1 VRIDIEIAMPVVTP
15 ISTALTPQQ
24 LTLEKI
30 QARLDKA
37 GDLPV
42 FSASVNRIR
51 MMSSSEETEVTEF
64 ATEITKDASLT
75 TKLLR
80 VANSSY
86 YSRGGSKVGV
96 ASRAV
101 VMLGFDTVRSIT
113 LALKM
118 IDSFQYQ
125 HPQINMNALLVKSY
139 LSAGFV
145 REIAFKANVKDP
157 EESYTCGLLHNMGE
171 IIVAVTLPDEYLKM
185 ASMVEQGQCSW
196 AKAQTSVLG
205 ASMTQLAQELLR
217 KWEFPGQVTKTVADF
232 TRSTKGPV
240 RNSQELNCALATL
253 SANIMDSL
261 YTPNTSPDLDYQK
274 LLLDLQ
280 EVSGL
285 RGDALTECLSASFKM
300 SCDLAE
306 QYGLDKKMLKP
317 KMVGSGDDTRNKTAR
332 NLAYMVSAASGE
344 VVAEEAASETKRN
357 ATDPIA
363 PNGSAQSATTKPG
376 DASATRGDSS
386 AFLNV
391 LHDITMMITQKADI
405 NAIFGKILEGI
416 HRGVGFDHAMLCL
429 MTPDRS
435 RYKARFAVG
444 TNAEALKK
452 YFSADVNAKTDLF
465 SRVTLNGEDLL
476 VKDAHDER
484 WRSLLKKDFVA
495 ATSAETFV
503 VTALKLG
510 DKSIGFFY
518 ADTSLS
524 KGQITPELF
533 RGFVQLVSQAR
544 IALSIRK

>member
-1 VRIDIEIAMPVVTP
+1 MPDVKPTNTP
-15 ISTALTPQQ
+15 LTPQQ
-24 LTLEKI
+24 ITLEKI
-30 QARLDKA
+30 QARMDKI

-51 MMSSSEETEVTEF
+51 MMSSSEETEVTEL

-80 VANSSY
+80 VANSPY
-86 YSRGGSKVGV
+86 YSRGNSKVGI

-113 LALKM
+113 LAMKI

-125 HPQINMNALLVKSY
+125 HPRINMNSLLVKSY

-145 REIAFKANVKDP
+145 REIAFKTSVKDP
-157 EESYTCGLLHNMGE
+157 EETYTCGLLHNMGE
-171 IIVAVTLPDEYLKM
+171 IIVAVTLPEEYLKM
-185 ASMVEQGQCSW
+185 TGIIEQGECSW
-196 AKAQTSVLG
+196 GQAQTRVLG
-205 ASMTQLAQELLR
+205 ASMKQLAQELLR
-217 KWEFPGQVTKTVADF
+217 KWEFPSQVTQTVADF
-232 TRSTKGPV
+232 SKSAKGPV
-240 RNSQELNCALATL
+240 RNSQELNCALASL
-253 SANIMDSL
+253 SAQVMDSL

-285 RGDALTECLSASFKM
+285 RGDALTQCLSTSFKM

-306 QYGLDKKMLKP
+306 QYGLDKNMLKP

-332 NLAYMVSAASGE
+332 NLAYLVSAASGE
-344 VVAEEAASETKRN
+344 IPAEDVAQRVKRN
-357 ATDPIA
+357 SDNITA
-363 PNGSAQSATTKPG
+363 PNNTAPG
-376 DASATRGDSS
+376 TPPKLTDTGAVRGDSG

-391 LHDITMMITQKADI
+391 LHDITMMITQKTDI
-405 NAIFGKILEGI
+405 NSIFGKILEGI

-429 MTPDRS
+429 MTPDRN

-444 TNAEALKK
+444 THAEALKK
-452 YFSADVNAKTDLF
+452 YFSADVNANTDLF
-465 SRVTLNGEDLL
+465 SRVALNGEELL
-476 VKDAHDER
+476 VKDAHDDR
-484 WRSLLKKDFVA
+484 WRSLLKKDFVPS
-495 ATSAETFV
+495 TGAETFV

-518 ADTSLS
+518 ADTSVS

-544 IALSIRK
+544 MALSVRK

>member
-1 VRIDIEIAMPVVTP
+1 MPVAIPNNTV
-15 ISTALTPQQ
+15 LTTQQ
-24 LTLEKI
+24 ATLERI
-30 QARLDKA
+30 QARLDKI

-51 MMSSSEETEVTEF
+51 MMSSSEETEITEF

-86 YSRGGSKVGV
+86 YSRGNSKVGV

-101 VMLGFDTVRSIT
+101 VVLGFDTVRNIT
-113 LALKM
+113 LTMKM

-125 HPQINMNALLVKSY
+125 HPRINMNSLLVKSY

-145 REIAFKANVKDP
+145 REIAFKSNVKDP
-157 EESYTCGLLHNMGE
+157 EETYTCGLLHNMGE
-171 IIVAVTLPDEYLKM
+171 IIVAVTLPEDYLKM
-185 ASMVEQGQCSW
+185 TAMVDQEHCSW
-196 AKAQTSVLG
+196 RNAQISVLG
-205 ASMTQLAQELLR
+205 TSMKQIAQELLR
-217 KWEFPGQVTKTVADF
+217 KWEFPGQVTQTVAEF
-232 TRSTKGPV
+232 SKSSNGPV
-240 RNSQELNCALATL
+240 RNSQELNCALASF
-253 SANIMDSL
+253 SAQVMDSL

-285 RGDALTECLSASFKM
+285 RGDALTQCLNTSFKM

-317 KMVGSGDDTRNKTAR
+317 KMVGSEEGARNKTAR

-344 VVAEEAASETKRN
+344 ATGEDATSQAKSISGGAAVRSDEAPAVPMKL
-357 ATDPIA
+357 ADPGA
-363 PNGSAQSATTKPG
+363 V
-376 DASATRGDSS
+376 RGDSG
-386 AFLNV
+386 AFINV
-391 LHDITMMITQKADI
+391 LHDITIMITQKTDI

-429 MTPDRS
+429 MTPDRN

-465 SRVTLNGEDLL
+465 SRVALNGEELL
-476 VKDAHDER
+476 VKDVHDDR
-484 WRSLLKKDFVA
+484 WRSLIKKDFVSS
-495 ATSAETFV
+495 TSAETFV

-510 DKSIGFFY
+510 GKSIGFFY

-524 KGQITPELF
+524 KGQISPELF
-533 RGFVQLVSQAR
+533 RGFVQLVAQAH
-544 IALSIRK
+544 IALSMRK

>member
-1 VRIDIEIAMPVVTP
+1 MPVVTP
-15 ISTALTPQQ
+15 MNTPLTPQQ
-24 LTLEKI
+24 ITLEKI
-30 QARLDKA
+30 QARLDKI

-51 MMSSSEETEVTEF
+51 MMSSSEETEVTEL

-80 VANSSY
+80 VANSPY
-86 YSRGGSKVGV
+86 YSRGNGKVGI

-113 LALKM
+113 LALKI

-125 HPQINMNALLVKSY
+125 HPQINMNSLLVKSY

-145 REIAFKANVKDP
+145 REIAFKSSVKDP
-157 EESYTCGLLHNMGE
+157 EETYTCGLLHNMGE

-185 ASMVEQGQCSW
+185 TAMVEQGQCSW
-196 AKAQTSVLG
+196 EKAQATVLG
-205 ASMTQLAQELLR
+205 AGMKQLAQELLR
-217 KWEFPGQVTKTVADF
+217 KWEFPGQVTQTVTNFSKTA
-232 TRSTKGPV
+232 KGLV
-240 RNSQELNCALATL
+240 RNSQDLNCALATL
-253 SANIMDSL
+253 SAQIMDSL

-285 RGDALTECLSASFKM
+285 RGDALTQCLSTSFKM

-332 NLAYMVSAASGE
+332 NLAYLVSAASDE
-344 VVAEEAASETKRN
+344 TLVEDAAARTERGPTKTAVSKETR
-357 ATDPIA
+357 AGPI
-363 PNGSAQSATTKPG
+363 TKPAETG
-376 DASATRGDSS
+376 TVRGNSS
-386 AFLNV
+386 AFLDV

-405 NAIFGKILEGI
+405 NSIFGKILEGI

-429 MTPDRS
+429 LTPDRS

-444 TNAEALKK
+444 TRAETLKK
-452 YFSADVNAKTDLF
+452 YFSADVNATTDLF
-465 SRVTLNGEDLL
+465 SRVTLNGEELL

-484 WRSLLKKDFVA
+484 WRSLLKKDFVP
-495 ATSAETFV
+495 TTDAETFV

-544 IALSIRK
+544 IALSVRK

>member
-1 VRIDIEIAMPVVTP
+1 MPVVTP
-15 ISTALTPQQ
+15 INTPLTPQQ
-24 LTLEKI
+24 ITLEKI
-30 QARLDKA
+30 QARLDKI

-51 MMSSSEETEVTEF
+51 MMSSSEETEVTEL

-80 VANSSY
+80 VANSPY
-86 YSRGGSKVGV
+86 YSRGNGKVGI

-113 LALKM
+113 LALKI

-125 HPQINMNALLVKSY
+125 HPQINMNSLLVKSY

-145 REIAFKANVKDP
+145 REIAFKSSVKDP
-157 EESYTCGLLHNMGE
+157 EETYTCGLLHNMGE

-185 ASMVEQGQCSW
+185 TAMVEQGQCSW
-196 AKAQTSVLG
+196 AKAQTTVLG
-205 ASMTQLAQELLR
+205 AGMKQLAQELLR
-217 KWEFPGQVTKTVADF
+217 KWEFPGQVTQTVTDFSKTA
-232 TRSTKGPV
+232 KGPV
-240 RNSQELNCALATL
+240 RNSQDLNCALATL
-253 SANIMDSL
+253 SAQVMDSL

-285 RGDALTECLSASFKM
+285 RGDALTQCLSTSFKM

-332 NLAYMVSAASGE
+332 NLAYLVSAASD
-344 VVAEEAASETKRN
+344 ETLVED
-357 ATDPIA
+357 ATPK
-363 PNGSAQSATTKPG
+363 NERGSANTVVSKEAGASPITKPAEPG
-376 DASATRGDSS
+376 TVRGNSS
-386 AFLNV
+386 AFLDV
-391 LHDITMMITQKADI
+391 LHDITMMITQKTDI
-405 NAIFGKILEGI
+405 NSIFGKILEGI

-429 MTPDRS
+429 LTPDRS

-444 TNAEALKK
+444 THAETLKK

-465 SRVTLNGEDLL
+465 SRVTLNGEELL

-484 WRSLLKKDFVA
+484 WRSLLKKDFVP

-544 IALSIRK
+544 IALSVRK

>member
-1 VRIDIEIAMPVVTP
+1 MPVVT
-15 ISTALTPQQ
+15 SNTTQLTPQQ
-24 LTLEKI
+24 VTLEKI
-30 QARLDKA
+30 QARMDKL

-51 MMSSSEETEVTEF
+51 MMSSSEETEVTEL

-80 VANSSY
+80 VANSPY
-86 YSRGGSKVGV
+86 YARGSSKVGI

-113 LALKM
+113 LAMKV

-125 HPQINMNALLVKSY
+125 HPQINMNSLLVKSY

-145 REIAFKANVKDP
+145 REIAFKSSVKDP

-171 IIVAVTLPDEYLKM
+171 IIVAVTLPEDYLKM
-185 ASMVEQGQCSW
+185 SAMVEQGQSTW
-196 AKAQTSVLG
+196 EKAQFNVLG
-205 ASMTQLAQELLR
+205 ASMKQLAQELLR
-217 KWEFPGQVTKTVADF
+217 KWEFPGQVTQTVADF
-232 TRSTKGPV
+232 AKSAKGPV
-240 RNSQELNCALATL
+240 RNSQELNRALASY
-253 SANIMDSL
+253 SAQVMDSL
-261 YTPNTSPDLDYQK
+261 YTPNTSPDIDYQK

-285 RGDALTECLSASFKM
+285 RGDALTECLSRSFKM

-317 KMVGSGDDTRNKTAR
+317 KMVGSGEDPRNKTAR
-332 NLAYMVSAASGE
+332 NLAYLVSAASGQAPVE
-344 VVAEEAASETKRN
+344 AGAAETTPNANTPTGTDKAADTPKKTTDTSSVV
-357 ATDPIA
+357 
-363 PNGSAQSATTKPG
+363 
-376 DASATRGDSS
+376 RGDSG

-391 LHDITMMITQKADI
+391 LHDITMMITQKTDI

-429 MTPDRS
+429 MTPDRI

-444 TNAEALKK
+444 TNADALKK
-452 YFSADVNAKTDLF
+452 YFSADVNVKTDLF
-465 SRVTLNGEDLL
+465 SRVALNGEELL
-476 VKDAHDER
+476 IKDAHDER
-484 WRSLLKKDFVA
+484 WRSLLKNDFV
-495 ATSAETFV
+495 TSTGAETFV

-510 DKSIGFFY
+510 EKSIGFFY

-524 KGQITPELF
+524 KGVITPELF

>member
-1 VRIDIEIAMPVVTP
+1 MPVVTP
-15 ISTALTPQQ
+15 NDTRLTAQQ
-24 LTLEKI
+24 MTLEKI
-30 QARLDKA
+30 LARMDKI

-51 MMSSSEETEVTEF
+51 MMSSSEETEVTEL
-64 ATEITKDASLT
+64 ATEITKDANLT

-80 VANSSY
+80 VANSPY
-86 YSRGGSKVGV
+86 YARGNSKVGI

-113 LALKM
+113 LALKL

-157 EESYTCGLLHNMGE
+157 EETYTCGLLHNMGE

-185 ASMVEQGQCSW
+185 TALVAEGKCSW
-196 AKAQTSVLG
+196 EKAQISVLG
-205 ASMTQLAQELLR
+205 TSMKQLAQELLR
-217 KWEFPGQVTKTVADF
+217 KWEFPGPVTQTVASF
-232 TRSTKGPV
+232 SKSAKGPV
-240 RNSQELNCALATL
+240 RNSQELNCALASF
-253 SANIMDSL
+253 SAQVMDSL
-261 YTPNTSPDLDYQK
+261 YTPDTNPELDYQK

-285 RGDALTECLSASFKM
+285 RGDALTECLSTSFKM

-317 KMVGSGDDTRNKTAR
+317 KLVGSDEDARNKTVR
-332 NLAYMVSAASGE
+332 NLAYLISAASGE
-344 VVAEEAASETKRN
+344 TVAQEVAPQIKRN
-357 ATDPIA
+357 TGSGSVTATASNNAA
-363 PNGSAQSATTKPG
+363 PLTPAKPAQAG
-376 DASATRGDSS
+376 AARGDSG

-391 LHDITMMITQKADI
+391 LHDITMMITQKTDI
-405 NAIFGKILEGI
+405 NAIFGKVLEGI

-444 TNAEALKK
+444 THAEALKK
-452 YFSADVNAKTDLF
+452 YFSADVDAKTDLF
-465 SRVTLNGEDLL
+465 SRVLLKGEEVL
-476 VKDAHDER
+476 VKNAHDEH
-484 WRSLLKKDFVA
+484 WRSLLKTDFVT
-495 ATSAETFV
+495 ATGAETFV

-518 ADTSLS
+518 ADTALN
-524 KGQITPELF
+524 KAQITPELF

-544 IALSIRK
+544 MALSVRK

>member
-1 VRIDIEIAMPVVTP
+1 MSDVTP
-15 ISTALTPQQ
+15 TTIPLTPQQ
-24 LTLEKI
+24 ITLEKI
-30 QARLDKA
+30 QARMDKI

-51 MMSSSEETEVTEF
+51 MMSSSEETEVTEL

-80 VANSSY
+80 VANSPY
-86 YSRGGSKVGV
+86 YSRGNGKVGI

-113 LALKM
+113 LAMKI

-125 HPQINMNALLVKSY
+125 HPRINMNSLLVKSY

-145 REIAFKANVKDP
+145 REIAFKSNVKDP
-157 EESYTCGLLHNMGE
+157 EETYTCGLLHNMGE
-171 IIVAVTLPDEYLKM
+171 IIVAVTLPEDYLKM
-185 ASMVEQGQCSW
+185 TALVEEGQCSW
-196 AKAQTSVLG
+196 NQAQTRVLG
-205 ASMTQLAQELLR
+205 TSMKQLAQELLR
-217 KWEFPGQVTKTVADF
+217 KWEFPGQVTQTVVDF
-232 TRSTKGPV
+232 TKSAKGPV

-253 SANIMDSL
+253 SAQVMDSL
-261 YTPNTSPDLDYQK
+261 YTPNTSPDIDYQK

-285 RGDALTECLSASFKM
+285 RGDAITKCLSTSFKM

-306 QYGLDKKMLKP
+306 QYGLDKNMLKP
-317 KMVGSGDDTRNKTAR
+317 KMVGSGEDTRNTTAR
-332 NLAYMVSAASGE
+332 NLAYLVSAASGGTI
-344 VVAEEAASETKRN
+344 AEDATQGSNRN
-357 ATDPIA
+357 AAKLAVPSNETPTSA
-363 PNGSAQSATTKPG
+363 PGLAEAKVV
-376 DASATRGDSS
+376 RGDSS
-386 AFLNV
+386 VFLNI
-391 LHDITMMITQKADI
+391 LHDITMMITQKTDI
-405 NAIFGKILEGI
+405 NSIFGKILEGI

-429 MTPDRS
+429 MTPDRK

-444 TNAEALKK
+444 DHAEALKK
-452 YFSADVNAKTDLF
+452 YFSADVNASTDLF
-465 SRVTLNGEDLL
+465 SRVALNGEELL
-476 VKDAHDER
+476 VKDAHDDR
-484 WRSLLKKDFVA
+484 WRSVIKKEFLP

-503 VTALKLG
+503 VAALKLG

-524 KGQITPELF
+524 KAQITPELF

-544 IALSIRK
+544 MALSVRH

>member
-1 VRIDIEIAMPVVTP
+1 MPVVTP
-15 ISTALTPQQ
+15 INTPLTPQQ
-24 LTLEKI
+24 VTLEKI
-30 QARLDKA
+30 QARLDKI

-51 MMSSSEETEVTEF
+51 MMSSSEETEVTEL

-80 VANSSY
+80 VANSPY
-86 YSRGGSKVGV
+86 YARGNSKVGV

-113 LALKM
+113 LALKI

-125 HPQINMNALLVKSY
+125 HPQINMNSLLVKSY

-145 REIAFKANVKDP
+145 REIAFKSNVKDP
-157 EESYTCGLLHNMGE
+157 EETYTCGLLHNMGE
-171 IIVAVTLPDEYLKM
+171 IIVAVTLPDDYLKM
-185 ASMVEQGQCSW
+185 TSMVEQGQCSW
-196 AKAQTSVLG
+196 AKAQVSVLG
-205 ASMTQLAQELLR
+205 TSMKQLAQELLR
-217 KWEFPGQVTKTVADF
+217 KWEFPGQVTQTVTDF
-232 TRSTKGPV
+232 SKSTKGPV
-240 RNSQELNCALATL
+240 RNSQELNCALATI
-253 SANIMDSL
+253 SAQVMDSL

-285 RGDALTECLSASFKM
+285 RGDALTQCLSTSFKM

-317 KMVGSGDDTRNKTAR
+317 KMVGSGEDTRNKTAR
-332 NLAYMVSAASGE
+332 NLAYLVSAASGE
-344 VVAEEAASETKRN
+344 APAEDTLAEAKRSS
-357 ATDPIA
+357 
-363 PNGSAQSATTKPG
+363 GSAQAGNDAAPAETKKPA
-376 DASATRGDSS
+376 DAGAPRGDSG

-391 LHDITMMITQKADI
+391 LHDITMLITQKADI
-405 NAIFGKILEGI
+405 NSVFGKILEGI
-416 HRGVGFDHAMLCL
+416 HRGAGFDHAMLCL
-429 MTPDRS
+429 LTPDRL

-444 TNAEALKK
+444 THADALKK

-465 SRVTLNGEDLL
+465 SRVTLNGEELL

-484 WRSLLKKDFVA
+484 WRSLLRNDFVA
-495 ATSAETFV
+495 ATGAETFV

-544 IALSIRK
+544 IALSVRK